1 MSLLKIVQGAR
12 RPIQHDTVTFT
23 ITVTVT
29 DTVIHKAIL

>member
-23 ITVTVT
+23 ITVT